1 MPTSISVMRTPEAE
15 TGHDAPVSVEEPELA
30 PLPVGKPPSP
40 HDTGG
45 AAPDPPEPLLDPL
58 PLPLPLGAPPELP
71 ALPAPEPLPELPVL
85 ELPVLEPPLPE
96 LLPLVA
102 P

>member
-1 MPTSISVMRTPEAE
+1 MPTSTSVTRTPVAE

-45 AAPDPPEPLLDPL
+45 VAPDPPEPLLDPL
-58 PLPLPLGAPPELP
+58 PLPLPAPPELP
-71 ALPAPEPLPELPVL
+71 LELPAPEPLPELPVL

-96 LLPLVA
+96 LLPLVV